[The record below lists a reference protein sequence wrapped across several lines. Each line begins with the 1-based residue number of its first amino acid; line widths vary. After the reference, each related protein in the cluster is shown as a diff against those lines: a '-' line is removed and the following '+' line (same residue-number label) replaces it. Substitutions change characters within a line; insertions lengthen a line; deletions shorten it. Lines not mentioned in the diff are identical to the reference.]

1 MKQITWSNYWR
12 KWEDKYYSLK
22 HENNSNYPYIIT
34 KSFSFPVLSSETIG
48 CSLDTWLWCWQA
60 GMSVVYRS
68 TSKSKYVKD
77 PGLVP
82 DNLSPFYKRTVKTG
96 QQTTLATPA
105 PAPMADDITS
115 SEMFCFSNCALYYW
129 YWNKHPFGLFREDN
143 FYPSL

>member
-1 MKQITWSNYWR
+1 MRITQIIGIHI
-12 KWEDKYYSLK
+12 SL
-22 HENNSNYPYIIT
+22 PIQGPP
-34 KSFSFPVLSSETIG
+34 FSFPVLSSETIG

-129 YWNKHPFGLFREDN
+129 Y
-143 FYPSL
+143 